1 MPGINIDLLRL
12 CQIYKRKFSKNHCKI
27 YKRKFGKNDCK
38 I

>member
-1 MPGINIDLLRL
+1 MPGINIDLLQL
-12 CQIYKRKFSKNHCKI
+12 CQISKRKFSRNHFKI